1 MTDQKTVNNS
11 PAEKIAPSG
20 DLVVITPTDAV
31 EFTHFTKGIILLNG
45 DGTLSAIGSNGVA
58 VIITAGLQTGV
69 VYPFELQEILDTG
82 TGATL
87 VLGLF

>member
-1 MTDQKTVNNS
+1 MTDQKTKNNS
-11 PAEKIAPSG
+11 AAERITTSG
-20 DLVVITPTDAV
+20 DLVVITPADGTK
-31 EFTHFTKGIILLNG
+31 FTHFTKGIILLNG

-69 VYPFELQEILDTG
+69 VYPFELEEILDTG

>member
-1 MTDQKTVNNS
+1 MTVQKTKNNTAS
-11 PAEKIAPSG
+11 ERITSSG
-20 DLVVITPTDAV
+20 DLVVIVPADGV

-45 DGTLSAIGSNGVA
+45 DGTLAAVGSNGVS
-58 VIITAGLQTGV
+58 VTITAGLQTGV
-69 VYPFELQEILDTG
+69 VYPFQLQEILDTG

>member
-1 MTDQKTVNNS
+1 MTDQKTKNNS
-11 PAEKIAPSG
+11 AAERITTSG

-31 EFTHFTKGIILLNG
+31 KFTHFTKGIILLNG

-69 VYPFELQEILDTG
+69 VYPFELEEILDTG